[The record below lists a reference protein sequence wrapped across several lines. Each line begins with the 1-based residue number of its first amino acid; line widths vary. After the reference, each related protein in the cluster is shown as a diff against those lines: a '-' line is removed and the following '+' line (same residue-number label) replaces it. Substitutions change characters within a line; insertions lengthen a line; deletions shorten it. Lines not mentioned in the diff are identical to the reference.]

1 VRKIATALGFGLK
14 QGRALVAG
22 PIARASAL
30 SLAIRLAGLVLSFAQ
45 AVLTARLLGS
55 TGYGTVATI
64 LSAAQLLSTA
74 AMFGFGPL
82 AVREIAARK
91 AGGEEAALAGFLRLS
106 SIFVVILSSVVAAIA
121 VLAVMPL
128 IGSGTVWEDGFTLG
142 GLLVI
147 PLALLAL
154 MRGWAQGFGRIANAQ
169 VPGEVLRPGIIVA
182 VMGTAVAIGLEFG
195 VEKYLVTAFI
205 AASLA
210 SGFSFAL
217 LWQSDLRVLPAAA
230 MGPGIWA
237 AARTSLPF
245 LGQSLAVFLQGEIN
259 TLLLAAFAGPHETG
273 LFQPVAR
280 LAPLL
285 TLPVQAASMRYAP
298 RMSEFWRAG
307 EHERIRDV
315 TRTFTWTT
323 SLLTLMLALAV
334 AGAAPWLM
342 LVFGDEFAASAPL
355 LWIIAAAQV
364 FNAAGGPLGVLFSMA
379 GRTGI
384 AVAGQL
390 AGLAVNLAVG
400 IIFIPSYGAMSA
412 AFGILAATVT
422 WNVVL
427 IVTMR
432 RKLGIDPSLFAFIYD
447 VRRSDAT

>member
-1 VRKIATALGFGLK
+1 
-14 QGRALVAG
+14 
-22 PIARASAL
+22 
-30 SLAIRLAGLVLSFAQ
+30 
-45 AVLTARLLGS
+45 
-55 TGYGTVATI
+55 
-64 LSAAQLLSTA
+64 
-74 AMFGFGPL
+74 M
-82 AVREIAARK
+82 
-91 AGGEEAALAGFLRLS
+91 
-106 SIFVVILSSVVAAIA
+106 
-121 VLAVMPL
+121 

-147 PLALLAL
+147 PLAILAL